1 MRLLIISLLFLFIT
15 NIVCPPKKH
24 SRDSP
29 KEDFDPN
36 KRRSVSGSDT
46 GTGTGTSNPDATTSD
61 GVPSPQGEPQTDFS
75 GLEESFG
82 NNPFLNQQQQPPHV
96 VGSSF
101 QTFDYPSDISDYYNQ
116 PIFSPPREYW
126 KQADQTGQVDYP
138 TTYQPTFT
146 PLPFSHQSDSFI
158 QLTPLFVA
166 DDKSQ
171 QEDQTSKQAGP
182 KSQLDPKDEIPK
194 PKGRIKDRANRRVVA
209 LGYTPQE
216 INFDKTHRKGHF
228 MGHCY
233 ICRRYGFS
241 SNDFDGDELL
251 KIITELVR
259 LDKEWVPYSSTASL
273 YIRPTMIG
281 TDPTL
286 GVANPKNAK
295 LFVLSGPVGSFYST
309 GFNPVSLFADPSFV
323 RAFPGGVG
331 SFKMGCNYAPTIMLG
346 KIASEFGCQQVL
358 WLSGEDQKLTEVGSM
373 NIFLYWINEEGEKE
387 LITPPLDDGLIL
399 PGIVR
404 ESVLTLVREW
414 DEFKVSE
421 SYPTIPQMKKA
432 IAEKRLLQIFGTGT
446 AVALVPVGR
455 IVFRNQETN
464 SIEEFKIPTMNSGA
478 TVMQRLYET
487 IIDIQQGRRD
497 RPEWIYVID

>member
-29 KEDFDPN
+29 KEDFDPT

-46 GTGTGTSNPDATTSD
+46 GTGTGTSNPDATTST
-61 GVPSPQGEPQTDFS
+61 GVPSSQGEQQTDFF

-166 DDKSQ
+166 DDSLNPFESQ

-182 KSQLDPKDEIPK
+182 KSQLDPKGKKDKIPK
-194 PKGRIKDRANRRVVA
+194 SKGRIKDRANRRVVA

-216 INFDKTHRKGHF
+216 INFEMLRKRGHF
-228 MGHCY
+228 MGHCN
-233 ICRRYGFS
+233 ICKKHGFS
-241 SNDFDGDELL
+241 SNFFVTVQQGVENCVDQHVNSEDHQYAMKKEASSRKAQNL
-251 KIITELVR
+251 KLQQTEGKREEEQYINFGEPSQPSSQETFWPSSERSQPYAHGSQPYAQGSEPFAHGSQPYAHGSHYIDQTGHYVDPITHVYGSVSQQFGSGSQRGQGSRYPSIEYITPEEQHEIDLA
-259 LDKEWVPYSSTASL
+259 TQASL
-273 YIRPTMIG
+273 NLQRQNRPQ
-281 TDPTL
+281 
-286 GVANPKNAK
+286 
-295 LFVLSGPVGSFYST
+295 T
-309 GFNPVSLFADPSFV
+309 GFQIRDQES
-323 RAFPGGVG
+323 
-331 SFKMGCNYAPTIMLG
+331 APANQPQQPTQRDSTKSKG
-346 KIASEFGCQQVL
+346 KA
-358 WLSGEDQKLTEVGSM
+358 
-373 NIFLYWINEEGEKE
+373 
-387 LITPPLDDGLIL
+387 
-399 PGIVR
+399 
-404 ESVLTLVREW
+404 
-414 DEFKVSE
+414 
-421 SYPTIPQMKKA
+421 
-432 IAEKRLLQIFGTGT
+432 
-446 AVALVPVGR
+446 
-455 IVFRNQETN
+455 
-464 SIEEFKIPTMNSGA
+464 
-478 TVMQRLYET
+478 QRKH
-487 IIDIQQGRRD
+487 
-497 RPEWIYVID
+497 

>member
-1 MRLLIISLLFLFIT
+1 MKITISVLKPLLRSGTTINCRRFATALAVEDNLIHQKQPLIIEEDNQKYTFYHKDLQIERAEIWQMQDKPDKYEQLKFGHHYADHMIGVDWSEEKGWSQPQITPVSEIRLHPGAKVFHYAVSLFEGMKAYRGVDDRIRLFRPEM
-15 NIVCPPKKH
+15 NI
-24 SRDSP
+24 SRMR
-29 KEDFDPN
+29 KTAA
-36 KRRSVSGSDT
+36 RSS
-46 GTGTGTSNPDATTSD
+46 
-61 GVPSPQGEPQTDFS
+61 
-75 GLEESFG
+75 
-82 NNPFLNQQQQPPHV
+82 
-96 VGSSF
+96 
-101 QTFDYPSDISDYYNQ
+101 
-116 PIFSPPREYW
+116 
-126 KQADQTGQVDYP
+126 
-138 TTYQPTFT
+138 
-146 PLPFSHQSDSFI
+146 LP
-158 QLTPLFVA
+158 
-166 DDKSQ
+166 
-171 QEDQTSKQAGP
+171 
-182 KSQLDPKDEIPK
+182 
-194 PKGRIKDRANRRVVA
+194 
-209 LGYTPQE
+209 
-216 INFDKTHRKGHF
+216 
-228 MGHCY
+228 
-233 ICRRYGFS
+233 
-241 SNDFDGDELL
+241 DFDGDELL

-421 SYPTIPQMKKA
+421 SYPTIAQMKKA

>member
-1 MRLLIISLLFLFIT
+1 MKLLIISLLFLFIT

-46 GTGTGTSNPDATTSD
+46 GTGTGTSNPDASISE
-61 GVPSPQGEPQTDFS
+61 GMPSPQGEPQTTFF

-82 NNPFLNQQQQPPHV
+82 NNPFLNQQEQQPPPV

-101 QTFDYPSDISDYYNQ
+101 QPDYPSDISDYYNQ

-166 DDKSQ
+166 DDSLNPFESQ

-233 ICRRYGFS
+233 ICKREKEEQYINFGEPNQPSSQETFWPSSERSQHYAQGSHDYAQGSEPFAHGSQHYAQGSHYIDPTGHYVDPRTHVYGSGIQQFGAGTQRGQKS
-241 SNDFDGDELL
+241 QYHGIDY
-251 KIITELVR
+251 ITPEEQRDIDLA
-259 LDKEWVPYSSTASL
+259 SQASL
-273 YIRPTMIG
+273 NEYLQNRPQ
-281 TDPTL
+281 
-286 GVANPKNAK
+286 
-295 LFVLSGPVGSFYST
+295 T
-309 GFNPVSLFADPSFV
+309 GFQIRDQES
-323 RAFPGGVG
+323 
-331 SFKMGCNYAPTIMLG
+331 APANEPQQSTQSDSTKG
-346 KIASEFGCQQVL
+346 KG
-358 WLSGEDQKLTEVGSM
+358 
-373 NIFLYWINEEGEKE
+373 
-387 LITPPLDDGLIL
+387 
-399 PGIVR
+399 
-404 ESVLTLVREW
+404 
-414 DEFKVSE
+414 
-421 SYPTIPQMKKA
+421 KA
-432 IAEKRLLQIFGTGT
+432 HRK
-446 AVALVPVGR
+446 
-455 IVFRNQETN
+455 
-464 SIEEFKIPTMNSGA
+464 
-478 TVMQRLYET
+478 
-487 IIDIQQGRRD
+487 D
-497 RPEWIYVID
+497 